1 MLDIA
6 WPELVVIG
14 AVALVAIGPK
24 DMPRV
29 MHALGRW
36 VGRARRMAQEF
47 HRTFEQ
53 LEYEAE
59 IADRLKKQSDSPH
72 AAHAPQNPS
81 PSAETPPP
89 TASQPQTSHDA
100 KP

>member
-36 VGRARRMAQEF
+36 AGRARALGRELG
-47 HRTFEQ
+47 RTFEQ
-53 LEYEAE
+53 LEYEAQ
-59 IADRLKKQSDSPH
+59 IADKLQKEKRGTNE
-72 AAHAPQNPS
+72 APESTARNSSRSAQE
-81 PSAETPPP
+81 AETGR
-89 TASQPQTSHDA
+89 QEQR
-100 KP
+100 